1 MQTVT
6 NVVSDAEVNG
16 TEVPAHRLD
25 RFNTLLNRWLGPPA
39 WVTGQQ
45 EIFRVSA
52 LMSIIVLLALVPI
65 GVLVADIA
73 DYQLQ
78 PHIAAA
84 AALTVVGIVIAYRLG
99 RTRHYPVS
107 MALVSALI
115 SLWTL
120 AFAVWLPRNHA
131 PILALAPILVYAQLW
146 PLRLAVPLSAAMLAL
161 TAGLAAADGLTSNWQ
176 LHTALIA
183 VIAIITLAGSQI
195 NRRMRRD
202 MDARAA
208 ALAASEA
215 LLRQERD
222 ALRLSEE
229 KFNRAFYATPDAI
242 TITRQANGTYLEV
255 NDGFVALSGYTRQEV
270 IGRSALDIGI
280 WADPQDRAR
289 LLEALQ
295 TQGQVQNLESS
306 FRRKDGSL
314 IAGLVSARP
323 LRVDGED
330 CLLSVVRD
338 ISDYKRVET
347 ALRESQERFRQL
359 AEYMQVGFW
368 IFDIPS
374 QKILYTN
381 PVYRQITGLSEEEIE
396 TDPYKW
402 LERAH
407 PDDVAML
414 MQAVERQEMGEPIDV
429 ELRVTQADGVRWY
442 RSRAYPIKDSA
453 GQPYRIFG
461 LVEDI
466 HERRLAAE
474 ALRRSEDLALQF
486 QNRLKKLHTLT
497 LQLARAATLD
507 DLCRQAVEAGR
518 ERLGFE
524 RLSIWFLDDR
534 NIHELR
540 GSFGTDETGQTRD
553 ERGRL
558 YDYMAQA
565 ALTDDKPID
574 QGILDIIRNQRRS
587 TFWPD
592 IPLRDDRGQVI
603 GRGWAAAAGLWDGD
617 RVIGVIFADNLLT
630 GQPPAP
636 YQIDLLAL
644 YASAVGSLVTRL
656 RAEQAVR
663 ASEQRYRLLADNV
676 SDVIWI
682 LSLDGRFTYVSPS
695 VERLRGY
702 TPDEVLAQPLA
713 EALTPGSLAVV
724 QQAMEGLLAAQPAEL
739 GDLLNARYELE
750 QPCKDGSTVWTEVM
764 ASILYDETGRPT
776 GILGVS
782 RDISERRRLEA
793 QRLELESERQRS
805 LLLQQFVGDVFHD
818 LMTPITVSK
827 TTLYLLE
834 KSGLNESQTKRAQ
847 TLDEQIARLEAIIR
861 DMLTLLQLDQLQPSD
876 LVLKPYNVNLIIGQI
891 GVDYQPQADE
901 RRQSLRTVLAPDLPT
916 VLCDTERLAR
926 AVANLVENA
935 LKYTPDGSHIE
946 IATHRRDQ
954 SIEITVTDD
963 GPGISPKDL
972 PHIFERFYRA
982 EAHRPA
988 RGGAGL
994 GLAITRKIVEAHGG
1008 TIQAHSVA
1016 GRGATFSICLPLPS
1030 QLGTA

>member
-6 NVVSDAEVNG
+6 NVVSD
-16 TEVPAHRLD
+16 TEVPIRRLD
-25 RFNTLLNRWLGPPA
+25 RFNALLNRWLGPPA

-52 LMSIIVLLALVPI
+52 LMIITVLLALVPV
-65 GVLVADIA
+65 GVLVADIV
-73 DYQLQ
+73 DYELQ
-78 PHIAAA
+78 PQIVVAT
-84 AALTVVGIVIAYRLG
+84 ALTFVGAAVAYRLG
-99 RTRHYPVS
+99 RTRHYLVS
-107 MALVSALI
+107 MALVSALT

-120 AFAVWLPRNHA
+120 AFVTWLPRNHA
-131 PILALAPILVYAQLW
+131 IMLALAPILVYSQLW
-146 PLRLAVPLSAAMLAL
+146 PLRLAAPLSAAMLAL
-161 TAGLAAADGLTSNWQ
+161 TAGLAGADGLTSDWQ
-176 LHTALIA
+176 LHMILIA
-183 VIAIITLAGSQI
+183 MIAIIILAWSQV
-195 NRRMRRD
+195 NRRMWRE
-202 MDARAA
+202 MSARVA

-229 KFNRAFYATPDAI
+229 KFNRTFHATPDAI

-255 NDGFVALSGYTRQEV
+255 NDSFVTLSGYTREEV
-270 IGRSALDIGI
+270 IGRSTLDINI

-289 LLEALQ
+289 LVETLQ

-314 IAGLVSARP
+314 VASLVSART

-330 CLLSVVRD
+330 CILAVVRD
-338 ISDYKRVET
+338 ISDYKRVEA
-347 ALRESQERFRQL
+347 ALRESEERFRQL

-381 PVYRQITGLSEEEIE
+381 PVYRQIAGLSEEEIE
-396 TDPYKW
+396 ADPYKW

-414 MQAVERQEMGEPIDV
+414 MRAVERQEMGEPIDV

-474 ALRRSEDLALQF
+474 ALRRSEDLARQF
-486 QNRLKKLHTLT
+486 QDRLKKLHTLT

-507 DLCRQAVEAGR
+507 DLCRQTVEAGR

-534 NIHELR
+534 NIHALC

-553 ERGRL
+553 ERGRF
-558 YDYMAQA
+558 YDYTAPA
-565 ALTDDKPID
+565 ALANDTPID
-574 QGILDIIRNQRRS
+574 QGILDIVRNQRRA
-587 TFWPD
+587 TFWPN
-592 IPLRDDRGQVI
+592 IPLRDDRGEVI

-656 RAEQAVR
+656 RAEQALR
-663 ASEQRYRLLADNV
+663 ASEQRYRLLADNA
-676 SDVIWI
+676 SDVIWM

-713 EALTPGSLAVV
+713 EALTPESLAVA
-724 QQAMEGLLAAQPAEL
+724 QQAMERLVAALAAQPAGRRDPL
-739 GDLLNARYELE
+739 TVRYELE
-750 QPCKDGSTVWTEVM
+750 QPCKDGSTVWTEVI
-764 ASILYDETGRPT
+764 ASVIYDEAGQAA

-805 LLLQQFVGDVFHD
+805 ILLQQFVGDVFHD

-827 TTLYLLE
+827 TNLYLLE
-834 KSGLNESQTKRAQ
+834 KSGLSEAQTKRAQ
-847 TLDEQIARLEAIIR
+847 TLDEQIARLETIIR

-876 LVLKPYNVNLIIGQI
+876 LVLKPYNVNLIVGQI
-891 GVDYQPQADE
+891 GLDYQPQADE
-901 RRQSLRTVLAPDLPT
+901 RRQSLRTALAPDLPA

-946 IATHRRDQ
+946 IATHRRGQ
-954 SIEITVTDD
+954 FIEITVTDD
-963 GPGISPKDL
+963 GPGISPADL
-972 PHIFERFYRA
+972 PRIFERFYRA

-1008 TIQAHSVA
+1008 TIQAHSMA
-1016 GRGATFSICLPLPS
+1016 GRGATFSIYLPLPS
-1030 QLGTA
+1030 